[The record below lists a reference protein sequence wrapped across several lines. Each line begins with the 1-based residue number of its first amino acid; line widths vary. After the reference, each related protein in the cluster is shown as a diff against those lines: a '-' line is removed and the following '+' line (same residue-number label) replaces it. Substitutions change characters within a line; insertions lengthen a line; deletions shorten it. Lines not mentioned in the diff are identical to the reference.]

1 MMAEQAIDMTELVRT
16 GEALE
21 ARTRAEIDIQIS
33 TAKRFPRPELSIIRD
48 KVRDLALVDQETAE
62 SCWYALPRAGKVIE
76 GPGVR
81 FTEILATCYQN
92 LRMAGRVVGIDEKF
106 VTCEGACL
114 DLENNVGASSEV
126 KRRITDKY
134 GKRFKDDMIVVTANA
149 AIAIATRNA
158 IFKVVPRGLF
168 KTTLDEI
175 RKVGMGDERSLTQT
189 RDAALAYFA
198 GQGVNEERVLALIEK
213 HAREDMTHEDV
224 STLRGL
230 VTALKEGA
238 TTVDDAF
245 PQQADSGKLK
255 AGKHKMPPK
264 KKAEPKAE
272 PPPPTDPNAPAFD
285 VKKAAEEI
293 QDAIEKAIAKQ
304 PQDDD
309 FLKAFDAQCVK
320 LGRTGKDWDKAGE
333 GVIEKLLSVVR
344 DLAAGQE

>member
-1 MMAEQAIDMTELVRT
+1 MMGEQAIAMTEFVRP

-21 ARTRAEIDIQIS
+21 AQTRAEVDIQIS
-33 TAKRFPRPELSIIRD
+33 TAKRYPRPELSVIRD
-48 KVRDLALVDQETAE
+48 KVRDLALVDKDTAE

-106 VTCEGACL
+106 VTCEGACM

-175 RKVGMGDERSLTQT
+175 KAVGMGDERSLTQT
-189 RDAALAYFA
+189 RDAALAYFES
-198 GQGVNEERVLALIEK
+198 QGVSQERVLTLLEK
-213 HAREDMTHEDV
+213 HAREDMTHDDV

-238 TTVDDAF
+238 TSIEESF
-245 PQQADSGKLK
+245 PIQADSGKLK
-255 AGKHKMPPK
+255 AGKHKMPGK
-264 KKAEPKAE
+264 KKAEPKKE
-272 PPPPTDPNAPAFD
+272 PSPSKSDAPAFD
-285 VKKAAEEI
+285 VKKAADEI
-293 QDAIEKAIAKQ
+293 QEAIEIAIAAK
-304 PQDDD
+304 PQDDG
-309 FLKAFDAQCVK
+309 FLKKFDAECAK
-320 LGRTGKDWDKAGE
+320 LGRTPKDWPESGE
-333 GVIEKLLSVVR
+333 GVMEKLLGWVR
-344 DLAAGQE
+344 DWKASSE